1 MQIKEMQKVYR
12 AQPFQPFIIHMADG
26 RGIRVDH
33 PEFMALSPA
42 GRAAVVFDKDGGFEI
57 IDLLLITALEVK
69 NGKSSTKRKRK

>member
-26 RGIRVDH
+26 RGIRGDH

>member
-42 GRAAVVFDKDGGFEI
+42 GRSALVYAKDGGFEV
-57 IDLLLITALEVK
+57 IDLLLITGLEVK
-69 NGKSSTKRKRK
+69 NGKSPSKRKSK